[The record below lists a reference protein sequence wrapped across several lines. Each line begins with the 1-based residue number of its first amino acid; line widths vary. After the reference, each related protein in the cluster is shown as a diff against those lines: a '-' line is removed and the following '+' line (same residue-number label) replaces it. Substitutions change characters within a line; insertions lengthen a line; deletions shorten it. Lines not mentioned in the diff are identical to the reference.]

1 MKRLCAGFTLVEL
14 IIVIVVLG
22 VLASGFMVFFRPLID
37 GYFDAR
43 RRADLTDIADTA
55 LRRVEQ
61 DVRRAVPNS
70 LNLIDATTA
79 GDGSACLQL
88 VPTVG
93 GGRYRKSIDWTND
106 DATCPGSGDCAA
118 FPDVSAP
125 AGSPMTFDVLLAR
138 FSGQGALLVGDT
150 VVVNNQNGNDVY
162 DGPSRAAVTA
172 VASVPKA
179 EFGTQRVALNR
190 NPMAGGYDGGNFQ
203 AVAAGEPSVIYTCT
217 NGRLRRSVGTFARVA
232 AAACPAGGDVLATD
246 VLSCEFFYQANM
258 GGQQSGYLWMTLELG
273 RGGESVS
280 LAHGVHV
287 DNVP

>member
-1 MKRLCAGFTLVEL
+1 MRRPREGFTLVEL
-14 IIVIVVLG
+14 IIVIVLLG
-22 VLASGFMVFFRPLID
+22 VLASGFMVFFRPMID

-55 LRRVEQ
+55 LRRVAQ

-70 LNLIDATTA
+70 LRIIDST
-79 GDGSACLQL
+79 ACLQL

-93 GGRYRKSIDWTND
+93 GGRYRKDIYLAD
-106 DATCPGSGDCAA
+106 DGETSCPAGDCAA

-125 AGSPMTFDVLLAR
+125 AGDPVSFDVLLAS
-138 FSGQGALLVGDT
+138 FSGASNALQSDDV
-150 VVVNNQNGNDVY
+150 VVVNNQNGDDVY

-172 VASVPKA
+172 VASVPNA
-179 EFGTQRVALNR
+179 LFGIQRVTLAA

-203 AVAAGEPSVIYTCT
+203 VVRGEPSVIYTCT
-217 NGRLRRSVGTFARVA
+217 GGRLRRSVKSFDKET
-232 AAACPAGGDVLATD
+232 ACPADGHVLATD
-246 VLSCEFFYQANM
+246 VHSCEFLYAANM
-258 GGQQSGYLWMTLELG
+258 GGRQSGYLWMTLVLE

>member
-1 MKRLCAGFTLVEL
+1 MKRSTAGFTLVEL
-14 IIVIVVLG
+14 VIVIVVLG
-22 VLASGFMVFFRPLID
+22 VLAGGFMVFFRPMID

-55 LRRVEQ
+55 LRRVAQ

-70 LNLIDATTA
+70 LNLINATTDD
-79 GDGSACLQL
+79 DGVACLQL

-93 GGRYRKSIDWTND
+93 GGRYRKSIDRTND

-125 AGSPMTFDVLLAR
+125 AGSAVTFDVLLAR
-138 FSGQGALLVGDT
+138 FSGQGAFLAGNA
-150 VVVNNQNGNDVY
+150 VVVNNQNGDDVY
-162 DGPSRAAVTA
+162 GGASRAWVEAA
-172 VASVPKA
+172 ADSPKGA
-179 EFGTQRVALNR
+179 FGIQRVELDG
-190 NPMAGGYDGGNFQ
+190 NPMAGGYDGGNFLV
-203 AVAAGEPSVIYTCT
+203 VAAAEPSVVYTCA
-217 NGRLRRSVGTFARVA
+217 NGRLRRLARPLTKD
-232 AAACPAGGDVLATD
+232 AACPAGGSVLATD
-246 VLSCEFFYQANM
+246 VLSCEFLYQANM